1 MFEKKNLEIEMIEKS
16 VEAMKAAM
24 IINIFTV
31 IIRCIQYLVTI
42 FTFGKC
48 TEADILDNILRDDFQ
63 LKLIQF

>member
-48 TEADILDNILRDDFQ
+48 TEADIFDNILRDDFQ